1 MLGNNRKG
9 CKRKSLL
16 VMNDIRREILGVV
29 SGLQCSSVVSLLLL
43 DCHCKHT
50 EGNDEGTL
58 LLFET

>member
-1 MLGNNRKG
+1 
-9 CKRKSLL
+9 
-16 VMNDIRREILGVV
+16 MNDIRREILGVV